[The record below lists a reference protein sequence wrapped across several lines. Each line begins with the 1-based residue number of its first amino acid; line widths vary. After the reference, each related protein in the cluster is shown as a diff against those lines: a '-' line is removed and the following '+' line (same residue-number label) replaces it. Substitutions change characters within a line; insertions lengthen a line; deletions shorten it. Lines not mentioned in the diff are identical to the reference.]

1 MRRNDVLKK
10 IAPISELSQGKAAR
24 ILRRVTDEN
33 EVIIMKNN
41 RPVAIIISP
50 DQYDSY
56 CELAE
61 ICSGLVEA
69 GKPSPDERA
78 KIRELLDKTK
88 LFVPD

>member
-1 MRRNDVLKK
+1 MRRNDSLKK
-10 IAPISELSQGKAAR
+10 IVPISEFSQGQAAR

-41 RPVAIIISP
+41 RPVAIIISS

-69 GKPSPDERA
+69 GKTSPSEQA
-78 KIRELLDKTK
+78 KIRKLLDKTK
-88 LFVPD
+88 LFIPD

>member
-1 MRRNDVLKK
+1 MRRSDVLKK

-69 GKPSPDERA
+69 DKPSPDEQA
-78 KIRELLDKTK
+78 KIRKLLDKTK
-88 LFVPD
+88 LFIPD